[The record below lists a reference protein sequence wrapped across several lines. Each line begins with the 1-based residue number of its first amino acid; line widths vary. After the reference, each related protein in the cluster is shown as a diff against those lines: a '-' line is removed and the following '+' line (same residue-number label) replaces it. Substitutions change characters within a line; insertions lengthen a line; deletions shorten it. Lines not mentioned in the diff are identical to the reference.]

1 MYVDS
6 ETTVLSSCGDSRR
19 FRVFDKSRTVSLK
32 RHGASRILH
41 SAISIKPLIRFVFHL
56 VSLRE
61 VRLYLVIIST
71 SIMYNISG
79 LGNNPEVD
87 PSSRI

>member
-41 SAISIKPLIRFVFHL
+41 SAIKPLIRFVFHL